1 MTMRFCQVFPVNI
14 FKEKEFFMRQFSLF
28 LKGTLILTLAGLLSR
43 FLGFFYKIFLAQAL
57 GAEGMGIYQLIF
69 PVFAVC
75 HALTAS
81 GMEVA
86 ISRFTAAQKEKRD
99 SWLTAGLSM
108 ALAASGLV
116 SLILWHQAPFIAERL
131 LHESR
136 CEPLLRILAFSLP
149 LSAIHCCF
157 AGSYL
162 GEKRT
167 GIPAAA
173 QLLEQAVRIGFVWL
187 LCSIHVEQGKPIT
200 PALAVFGLL
209 AGEGASSLFMLTLTS
224 ESKKKKFPLK
234 DYPKRC
240 RTLLSMALP
249 LTGNRLSL
257 TLLQSAE
264 AVLIPLNLQKS
275 GLSASEALSLYG
287 ILTGMAMSFL
297 MFPNAVT
304 SSISAMLL
312 PIISEEDAAGN
323 RKSISLAIEYT
334 IQFGLTI
341 GILCMGIFLRYG
353 GELGIIIFHEA
364 LAGEFLMT
372 LAWICPVL
380 YLTGNLSSI
389 LHGLGKTGI
398 TFFNQLVSIL
408 IRILFILLLVPAYGI
423 QGVLWGILASQL
435 LLCLLGFF
443 AIRAYVTPTIG
454 LDTLVLK
461 PLGALFLSI
470 GGIDLIKHFVP
481 ALHFGIELLGLTVN
495 ICMVAAGYFLLLLMF
510 GTWKLL
516 KLPAGKG

>member
-1 MTMRFCQVFPVNI
+1 
-14 FKEKEFFMRQFSLF
+14 MRQFSLF
-28 LKGTLILTLAGLLSR
+28 LKGTLILTLSGLLSR

-69 PVFAVC
+69 PIFAVC

-81 GMEVA
+81 GLETA
-86 ISRFTAAQKEKRD
+86 ISRFTAAQKQHK
-99 SWLTAGLSM
+99 SAWLTAGLSM
-108 ALAASGLV
+108 ALVSSGLV
-116 SLILWHQAPFIAERL
+116 SFVLWKQAPYIASGL

-136 CEPLLRILAFSLP
+136 CEPLLRILSFSIP
-149 LSAIHCCF
+149 LSAVHCCF

-173 QLLEQAVRIGFVWL
+173 QLLEQTVRIGFVWL
-187 LCSIHVEQGKPIT
+187 LCRIHMEQGKPVT
-200 PALAVFGLL
+200 PALAVFGML
-209 AGEGASSLFMLTLTS
+209 AGEAASALFMLTLTS
-224 ESKKKKFPLK
+224 DASEKLFSLEK
-234 DYPKRC
+234 YGERC
-240 RTLLSMALP
+240 RQLLDMALP
-249 LTGNRLSL
+249 LTGSRLSL
-257 TLLQSAE
+257 SLLQSVE
-264 AVLIPLNLQKS
+264 AVLIPLSLQRS

-304 SSISAMLL
+304 SSVSAMLL
-312 PIISEEDAAGN
+312 PVISEEEAVGN
-323 RKSISLAIEYT
+323 RRHISLAIEYT

-341 GILCMGIFLRYG
+341 GIFCMGIFLRYG
-353 GELGIIIFHEA
+353 SDLGTIIFHEV

-380 YLTGNLSSI
+380 YLTGNINSI
-389 LHGLGKTGI
+389 LHGLGKTNV
-398 TFFNQLVSIL
+398 TFFNQLTSIL
-408 IRILFILLLVPAYGI
+408 IRILFIFFMVPAYGI

-443 AIRAYVTPTIG
+443 ALRPYVTPSIG

-470 GGIDLIKHFVP
+470 GGIDLLKHLIP
-481 ALHFGIELLGLTVN
+481 ALHTGLDLLGL
-495 ICMVAAGYFLLLLMF
+495 IIQIGLVAAGYFLLLLMF
-510 GTWKLL
+510 GTWRLL
-516 KLPAGKG
+516 RLPLKKDSHLAE